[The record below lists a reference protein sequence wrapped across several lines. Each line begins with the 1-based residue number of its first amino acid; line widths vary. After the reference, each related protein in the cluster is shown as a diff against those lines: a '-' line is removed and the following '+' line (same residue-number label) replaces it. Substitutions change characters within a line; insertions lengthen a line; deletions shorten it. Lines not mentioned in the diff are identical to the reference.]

1 MKIEIGESLS
11 TSFLKHVHGCRIVQ
25 TNWKTS
31 DRWVITEKDKGRSK
45 KFFDRIVGSNHF
57 SDIFKGSSYNQLLK
71 QAEIDVLGINTS
83 KSTVYGIDVAFH
95 GAGLNYGSKEESS
108 NRILKKIF
116 RTLFI
121 MQTYF
126 DQYDK
131 FESLFITPKTNP
143 STLTIIKDLIE
154 KANELIDDQNITIR
168 FITNED
174 FYSEIIDTTLS
185 ESVNENDTSELFLRS
200 MKLIE
205 LDPRKSNDFKN
216 ITSSASEKKFKKNSV
231 SINKRT
237 KDGMKIGQ
245 YVRYTLQNCF
255 EMGLI
260 SNDEIQRLQDP
271 VYSKKIFNSN
281 FEVLRLKTRSIKD
294 SKGRNRYYSKQN
306 FCGDYYLS
314 SQWIESQWDFYIN
327 WLKKI
332 KYFKV
337 E

>member
-1 MKIEIGESLS
+1 
-11 TSFLKHVHGCRIVQ
+11 
-25 TNWKTS
+25 
-31 DRWVITEKDKGRSK
+31 
-45 KFFDRIVGSNHF
+45 
-57 SDIFKGSSYNQLLK
+57 
-71 QAEIDVLGINTS
+71 
-83 KSTVYGIDVAFH
+83 
-95 GAGLNYGSKEESS
+95 
-108 NRILKKIF
+108 
-116 RTLFI
+116 

-126 DQYDK
+126 DQYDN

-143 STLTIIKDLIE
+143 ATLTIIKDLIE
-154 KANELIDDQNITIR
+154 KANELIDDQNITIG

-216 ITSSASEKKFKKNSV
+216 ITSSSSEKELRMNSM

-245 YVRYTLQNCF
+245 YVRYTMQNSF

-271 VYSKKIFNSN
+271 VYSKKTFNSN
-281 FEVLRLKTRSIKD
+281 FEILRLKTRSIKD
-294 SKGRNRYYSKQN
+294 SEGRNRYYSKQN
-306 FCGDYYLS
+306 FCGDYHLS

-332 KYFKV
+332 NYY
-337 E
+337 

>member
-1 MKIEIGESLS
+1 MKIEIGESLV

-31 DRWVITEKDKGRSK
+31 DRWVITEKDKDRSK
-45 KFFDRIVGSNHF
+45 KFFDRIIHSNHF

-83 KSTVYGIDVAFH
+83 ESTVYGIDVAFH

-121 MQTYF
+121 MKTYF
-126 DQYDK
+126 DQYDN

-143 STLTIIKDLIE
+143 ATLSIIKDLIE
-154 KANELIDDQNITIR
+154 KANELIDYQNITIR

-216 ITSSASEKKFKKNSV
+216 ITSSSSEKELRMNSM

-245 YVRYTLQNCF
+245 YVRYTIQNSF

-271 VYSKKIFNSN
+271 VYSKKTFNSN
-281 FEVLRLKTRSIKD
+281 FEILRLKTRSIKD
-294 SKGRNRYYSKQN
+294 SEGRNRYYSKQK
-306 FCGDYYLS
+306 FCGGYHLS
-314 SQWIESQWDFYIN
+314 SQWIESQWDFYVN

-332 KYFKV
+332 NYY
-337 E
+337 